1 VTSRDRSP
9 SALVRYFAGLAE
21 QTFETR
27 LGVADTP
34 LIDYIA
40 DLLVRFVRMDAL
52 YRMRNP
58 RGGRLTGVAEM
69 RIEAEQRV
77 GAARREAH
85 RQIGDFVLFWTGV
98 YPEALPRLRHETRLD
113 HLLDY
118 QTEGRRAY
126 QIASTIPAAEEDPD
140 GDILA
145 RLAHQFD
152 LCAFGLGEV
161 RREWERRDDGV
172 VPLIVLK

>member
-1 VTSRDRSP
+1 VTSHDRSP

-27 LGVADTP
+27 LGVADAP
-34 LIDYIA
+34 LIDYIT
-40 DLLVRFVRMDAL
+40 DLLVRFVRTDVL
-52 YRMRNP
+52 YRLRNP
-58 RGGRLTGVAEM
+58 RGRRLTGVAEM
-69 RIEAEQRV
+69 RLEAEQRV
-77 GAARREAH
+77 GTARREAH
-85 RQIGDFVLFWTGV
+85 RQIGDFVLFWSGV
-98 YPEALPRLRHETRLD
+98 YPEAIGRLRHETRLD

-118 QTEGRRAY
+118 HTEGRRAY
-126 QIASTIPAAEEDPD
+126 KIASTIPAADEDPD
-140 GDILA
+140 SDILA